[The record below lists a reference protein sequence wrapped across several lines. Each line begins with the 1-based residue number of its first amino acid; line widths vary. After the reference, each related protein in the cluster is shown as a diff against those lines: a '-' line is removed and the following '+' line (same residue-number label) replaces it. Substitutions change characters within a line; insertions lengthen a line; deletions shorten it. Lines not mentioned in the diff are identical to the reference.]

1 MLSVITQ
8 GPAWVR
14 IKTNWRT
21 IQRASINSE
30 WRFSR
35 HKRVLTD
42 GQRNELVEGVKATS
56 LGNGIWLLEGKYIDN
71 SDSMKAIETM
81 KITWLQNMRS
91 KSSQQ
96 IAA

>member
-8 GPAWVR
+8 GPCWVR

-35 HKRVLTD
+35 NKRVLTD
-42 GQRNELVEGVKATS
+42 GQPNALVEGVTATS
-56 LGNGIWLLEGKYIDN
+56 LGNGIWQLQGKYIDN
-71 SDSMKAIETM
+71 SDSMKAMETM

-91 KSSQQ
+91 QSSQQ
-96 IAA
+96 MAA